1 MKRNLHFLQSLLV
14 LVIIITGCQSKAQ
27 TIYSPET
34 EAKIKLV
41 ENSLG
46 DWVKTQYDTIW
57 NLEERMKH
65 HNITGVSIAVIHN
78 FKLDWVK
85 GYGWADVSEQRPVT
99 EKTLFQAASISK
111 SLNGVGVLKLV
122 QDGKLDLSADINK
135 YLASWKFPYDSI
147 SKGKPIT
154 LAALLSHTAG
164 LTIHG
169 FPGYAQGENLPTVQ
183 QILDGEKPANTEAV
197 RSFIEPGTSVVYSGG
212 GTTMTQLIV
221 TDVTGRPYDEFMQKA
236 VLDPLGM
243 NSSSFMQPPAAGKSK
258 LLASGYKADGTPVK
272 GKFHIYPEQAPAGLW
287 TNPTDL
293 GRYIIETALSYNGK
307 SDKVLTSEYTKLRL
321 EPVMEDAAL
330 GVFVMKNDSS
340 YYFSHN
346 GGNEGFAC
354 YYVGDVISGNGM
366 VIMTNSDNGSL
377 CAEVANSVATVYGW
391 KDYYKP
397 VMKTV
402 VDVNEAML
410 EGYTGTYEAGGST
423 FTVKMEGN
431 RLLISPYPGFW
442 VRAYFTSET
451 DFFVRESRDEMKFVT
466 DDRGSVTGFTAGGT
480 LIRRIN

>member
-1 MKRNLHFLQSLLV
+1 MKRLILHLLTALLPV
-14 LVIIITGCQSKAQ
+14 LIVTGCKVGAQ
-27 TIYSPET
+27 TPYSPET

-46 DWVKTQYDTIW
+46 DWVKTQYDSIW

-65 HNITGVSIAVIHN
+65 HKITGVSIAVIHN
-78 FKLDWVK
+78 FKLDWAK

-99 EKTLFQAASISK
+99 DKTLFQAASISK
-111 SLNGVGVLKLV
+111 SLNGVGILKLV
-122 QDGKLDLSADINK
+122 QDGKLDLSTDINH
-135 YLASWKFPYDSI
+135 YLISWKFPYDSV
-147 SKGKPIT
+147 SNGKPIT
-154 LAALLSHTAG
+154 IAALLSHTAG

-169 FPGYAQGENLPTVQ
+169 FPGYAQGEPLPTVQ

-197 RSFIEPGTSVVYSGG
+197 RSFLEPGTRVVYSGG
-212 GTTMTQLIV
+212 GTTVTQLIV
-221 TDVTGRPYDEFMQKA
+221 TDVTGRAYDDFMQKT
-236 VLDPLGM
+236 VLEPLGM
-243 NSSSFMQPPAAGKSK
+243 NNSSFMQPPAAGKSK
-258 LLASGYKADGTPVK
+258 LLASGYKADGTPVN

-293 GRYIIETALSYNGK
+293 GKYIIETALSFNGK
-307 SDKVLTSEYTKLRL
+307 SDKVLTSEYTKMRL

-330 GVFVMKNDSS
+330 GVFVARKDSS
-340 YYFSHN
+340 FYFSHS

-391 KDYYKP
+391 KNYYKP
-397 VMKTV
+397 VTKTV
-402 VDVNEAML
+402 VDVDEALL
-410 EGYTGTYEAGGST
+410 ERYVGQYEAGGDV
-423 FTVKMEGN
+423 FTVKREGKK
-431 RLLISPYPGFW
+431 LLVSPYPGIW
-442 VRAYFTSET
+442 VNIYFTSDT

-466 DDRGSVTGFTAGGT
+466 DDKDSVTGFTAGGT
-480 LIRRIN
+480 LIRKVS